1 MSEGES
7 LFGRLL
13 TSDEITDA
21 DITEAAAHAAAEDLV
36 DDEDDGE
43 IAIRVRVATEEEVDH
58 E

>member
-7 LFGRLL
+7 LFGRLI
-13 TSDEITDA
+13 SADEITDA